1 VLIRAAVADSARAQ
15 ARTAAASTSSSDVI
29 GNLQI
34 TTGTADDVRGVEPLE
49 IAPVDKALRAYPGCP
64 QARWTTGRRGP
75 QADRVARV
83 IVSVGID
90 VVLVDRFAKALER
103 TPLLADR
110 LFTDSER
117 MTSSGNPR
125 SAESLAARFAAKEAV
140 AKALGA
146 PAGLRWHDC
155 EVVTDPDGRPWLT
168 VSGTV
173 AAVAAERGVSRWHL
187 SLSHDGG
194 IASAMVVAEA

>member
-1 VLIRAAVADSARAQ
+1 M
-15 ARTAAASTSSSDVI
+15 
-29 GNLQI
+29 
-34 TTGTADDVRGVEPLE
+34 
-49 IAPVDKALRAYPGCP
+49 
-64 QARWTTGRRGP
+64 
-75 QADRVARV
+75 

-90 VVLVDRFAKALER
+90 VVLVEKFTRALER
-103 TPLLADR
+103 TPLLGDR
-110 LFTDSER
+110 LFTEAELL
-117 MTSSGNPR
+117 TSSGNPR

-146 PAGLRWHDC
+146 PAGLHWHDC

-173 AAVAAERGVSRWHL
+173 AAAAAERGITFWHL

-194 IASAMVVAEA
+194 IASAMVVAERVTVSERS

>member
-1 VLIRAAVADSARAQ
+1 
-15 ARTAAASTSSSDVI
+15 
-29 GNLQI
+29 
-34 TTGTADDVRGVEPLE
+34 
-49 IAPVDKALRAYPGCP
+49 
-64 QARWTTGRRGP
+64 
-75 QADRVARV
+75 V

-90 VVLVDRFAKALER
+90 VVLVERFTHALDR
-103 TPLLADR
+103 TPLLLDR
-110 LFTDSER
+110 LFTDGER
-117 MTSSGNPR
+117 LTSSGNPR

-155 EVVTDPDGRPWLT
+155 EIVSDPDGRPWLT

-173 AAVAAERGVSRWHL
+173 AAEAAERGIQRWHL